1 MVQSGSLLRDVIKA
15 IGHRVRR
22 SNSLVPGSE
31 HKFTIE
37 DETQRRRVHD
47 GFNRD

>member
-22 SNSLVPGSE
+22 SNSLVPGPSTNLQS
-31 HKFTIE
+31 KMKT
-37 DETQRRRVHD
+37 RGGRVHD
-47 GFNRD
+47 GFNQD